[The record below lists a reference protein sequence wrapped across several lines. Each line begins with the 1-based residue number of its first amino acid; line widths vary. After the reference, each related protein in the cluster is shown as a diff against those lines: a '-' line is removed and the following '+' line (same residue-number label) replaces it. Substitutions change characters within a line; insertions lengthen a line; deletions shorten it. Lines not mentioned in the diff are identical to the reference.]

1 MTAQRPP
8 LGVADLAIGGEDVIA
23 EPASRGAYF
32 EIRLPRGPEVGRIL
46 RELLDRV
53 TDDPAV
59 NDRAAL
65 LALVDEL
72 ATCSISRRVR
82 RGAGYVASWKMMPS
96 A

>member
-1 MTAQRPP
+1 VTAQRPP

-23 EPASRGAYF
+23 ELVARGVLKSGSRG
-32 EIRLPRGPEVGRIL
+32 GPEVGRIL

-72 ATCSISRRVR
+72 AT
-82 RGAGYVASWKMMPS
+82 
-96 A
+96 